1 MIIKADTSRK
11 VGAYCQGE
19 RTEGTLSEEERNL
32 HINVLEL
39 KALKAAKF
47 AIVVF
52 TQNRIHLN
60 SIHIQMDNM
69 VARSYLVRMRE

>member
-1 MIIKADTSRK
+1 MHQRK

-19 RTEGTLSEEERNL
+19 RTEGTLSEEERKL

-47 AIVVF
+47 AIAVF
-52 TQNRIHLN
+52 TQNRKHLN

-69 VARSYLVRMRE
+69 VARSYLVRMRGW